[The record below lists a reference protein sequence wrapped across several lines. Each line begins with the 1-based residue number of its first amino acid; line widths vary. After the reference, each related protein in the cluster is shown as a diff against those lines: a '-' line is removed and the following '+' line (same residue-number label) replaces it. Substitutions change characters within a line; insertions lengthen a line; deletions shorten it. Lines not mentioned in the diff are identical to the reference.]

1 MNGKGLTGNR
11 PSLRQSALS
20 TSLVIMAFTGLVLT
34 LSAPVAFADCPLTD
48 PTCIV
53 DQTKQAAT
61 DSAGGAKDKADAAI
75 KQATDTVGGILNP
88 IGLPTPTPTP
98 TGRGGSGGGGGHGGS
113 GGSVPNGG
121 PATTPASSGVGA
133 LNRAPS
139 TGTTPASYSSR
150 PVRHGTAH
158 GPSLFGRIG
167 GAAAEAARQVAFPLA
182 LALLVAAFLMVQ
194 NRLDRRD
201 PKLAE
206 APIAPD
212 VLRFA

>member
-1 MNGKGLTGNR
+1 
-11 PSLRQSALS
+11 
-20 TSLVIMAFTGLVLT
+20 LVILAFTGLVLA

-53 DQTKQAAT
+53 DQTKRTAT
-61 DSAGGAKDKADAAI
+61 DTADTVKDKADAAV
-75 KQATDTVGGILNP
+75 KQATDTVDAILNP

-98 TGRGGSGGGGGHGGS
+98 TGAGDGGHGGS

-121 PATTPASSGVGA
+121 PATTPTSSGVGA
-133 LNRAPS
+133 LNRAAI
-139 TGTTPASYSSR
+139 TGTLTTPPSSSR

-167 GAAAEAARQVAFPLA
+167 GAAAEAAKQVAFPLA
-182 LALLVAAFLMVQ
+182 LALVVVAFLMVQ

-201 PKLAE
+201 PKLAQ

>member
-1 MNGKGLTGNR
+1 MHGKLLRGNR
-11 PSLRQSALS
+11 PSRRHSARAK
-20 TSLVIMAFTGLVLT
+20 SLVIMAFTGLVLT
-34 LSAPVAFADCPLTD
+34 LSAPVAFADCTLTD

-53 DQTKQAAT
+53 DQTKQTAT
-61 DSAGGAKDKADAAI
+61 DTANGAKDKADAAI

-98 TGRGGSGGGGGHGGS
+98 TGRGGGGGGLGGS

-121 PATTPASSGVGA
+121 PATTPTSSGVGA
-133 LNRAPS
+133 LNRAGL
-139 TGTTPASYSSR
+139 TGTATPAPSSSR

-167 GAAAEAARQVAFPLA
+167 GAVAETARQVAFPLA
-182 LALLVAAFLMVQ
+182 LALLVVAFLMVQ

>member
-1 MNGKGLTGNR
+1 
-11 PSLRQSALS
+11 
-20 TSLVIMAFTGLVLT
+20 MAFTGLVLA

-53 DQTKQAAT
+53 DQTKQTST
-61 DSAGGAKDKADAAI
+61 DTVNGAKDKADAAV
-75 KQATDTVGGILNP
+75 KQATDTVEGILNP
-88 IGLPTPTPTP
+88 IGMPTPTPMP
-98 TGRGGSGGGGGHGGS
+98 TGRGGDGSGGS

-121 PATTPASSGVGA
+121 PATTPTSSGGGA
-133 LNRAPS
+133 LNRAAI
-139 TGTTPASYSSR
+139 TGAPTPASPSSR
-150 PVRHGTAH
+150 PVRHATVH

-167 GAAAEAARQVAFPLA
+167 GAAAEAAKQVAFPLA
-182 LALLVAAFLMVQ
+182 LALMVVAFLIVQ

-201 PKLAE
+201 PKLAQ

>member
-1 MNGKGLTGNR
+1 
-11 PSLRQSALS
+11 
-20 TSLVIMAFTGLVLT
+20 MAFTGLVLA
-34 LSAPVAFADCPLTD
+34 LSAPVAFADCPLSD
-48 PTCIV
+48 PSCIV
-53 DQTKQAAT
+53 DQTKQTAT
-61 DSAGGAKDKADAAI
+61 DTANGPKDKADAAI
-75 KQATDTVGGILNP
+75 KQATDAVGGILNP

-98 TGRGGSGGGGGHGGS
+98 TGRGGGDHEGS

-121 PATTPASSGVGA
+121 PATTPTSSGVGA
-133 LNRAPS
+133 LNRAAI
-139 TGTTPASYSSR
+139 TGTATPAPSSSR

-167 GAAAEAARQVAFPLA
+167 GAVAEAAGQVVFPLA
-182 LALLVAAFLMVQ
+182 LALLVVAFLMAQ

-212 VLRFA
+212 ILRFA